1 MQVIAQWTGGQ
12 ADTLRQALRM
22 TIEAFAEHL
31 EMSPR
36 AVAYWRSHPEIVP
49 RSHVQ
54 RTLDSMLERAPDRAK
69 AQFALLIGETR
80 SAQSGTESS
89 SEPFEVPFD
98 AMTSREWNR
107 DDAHALSLSFDAA
120 LARAA
125 VDEIERLAHMWLL
138 SEPPQ
143 VIELSAGRRVSD
155 DLIATVERR
164 VIQLRRA
171 DDYITGST
179 SHDLMRNE
187 LTATVQLLSEASLS
201 DEQAQRLLTTV
212 GEMAQLG
219 AWVAAD
225 TGQLDQA
232 ARYVRGGV
240 LAARAACDYAL
251 AGNIISTFSY
261 QVANNGNPSDAAVLA
276 RTAYQGGRENA
287 TPLARALLLER
298 VAWAAARSGDTRACE
313 HALGDVEDSFAAGP
327 RDNDPDWVYWLNREE
342 IDVMAGRCYTEL
354 AKPAQAEK
362 LLTAAIDRYDH
373 ALIRENSLYLSWLAE
388 DYVQLGEIDRAA
400 DMATRMAILAGRT
413 DSARTD
419 TRLRFLAER
428 LAPYQ
433 ANAGVTDFFDAYR
446 AATVPHPRE
455 PG

>member
-22 TIEAFAEHL
+22 TIEAFAERL

-69 AQFALLIGETR
+69 AQFALLIGETH

-89 SEPFEVPFD
+89 NEPFEVPFD
-98 AMTSREWNR
+98 AMTSHEWNR
-107 DDAHALSLSFDAA
+107 DDAHALSLSFDAV

-125 VDEIERLAHMWLL
+125 VDEIEHLAHMWLL

-187 LTATVQLLSEASLS
+187 LAATVQLLSEGSARWLNLGLGSQRTRGNSIKLRDTSAVAFWQRGRLATMLLRPTSFRLS
-201 DEQAQRLLTTV
+201 VTKLPTMEIQVMPPCWRVLRIGVGGRAQRQSHV
-212 GEMAQLG
+212 H
-219 AWVAAD
+219 
-225 TGQLDQA
+225 
-232 ARYVRGGV
+232 Y
-240 LAARAACDYAL
+240 
-251 AGNIISTFSY
+251 
-261 QVANNGNPSDAAVLA
+261 
-276 RTAYQGGRENA
+276 
-287 TPLARALLLER
+287 
-298 VAWAAARSGDTRACE
+298 
-313 HALGDVEDSFAAGP
+313 
-327 RDNDPDWVYWLNREE
+327 
-342 IDVMAGRCYTEL
+342 
-354 AKPAQAEK
+354 
-362 LLTAAIDRYDH
+362 
-373 ALIRENSLYLSWLAE
+373 SLK
-388 DYVQLGEIDRAA
+388 G
-400 DMATRMAILAGRT
+400 
-413 DSARTD
+413 
-419 TRLRFLAER
+419 
-428 LAPYQ
+428 
-433 ANAGVTDFFDAYR
+433 
-446 AATVPHPRE
+446 
-455 PG
+455 